1 MSVIRRREFVSLL
14 GGVAAAWPLA
24 ARAQQPAMPV
34 VGLLSSGSIEAYA
47 GLTKSFLEG
56 LKQIGYVEGQNVT
69 IEARWGEGQRARVQ
83 QLATELVQRR
93 LTVIVTTGNGSAL
106 AARSAST
113 TIPLVFLSQGDP
125 VQFGLVE
132 SLSRP
137 GGNATGVAL
146 LASDLVA
153 KRLGLVRQLAPA
165 MSLIAFL
172 VNPTAPET
180 EPQLKE
186 VEEAAH
192 SIGQQIRILNA
203 SNLDDIHAAFETLSQ
218 WRAGAMIVSTDA
230 YLFSQRDR
238 IQALAARLGI
248 PAIYDRREF
257 ALAGGLMSYGP
268 HYADAFRQ
276 IGLYAGKILRG
287 AKPADLPVEQV
298 ARFELVINLKAA
310 KALGLEMPPTLVAL
324 ADEVIE

>member
-1 MSVIRRREFVSLL
+1 
-14 GGVAAAWPLA
+14 
-24 ARAQQPAMPV
+24 
-34 VGLLSSGSIEAYA
+34 
-47 GLTKSFLEG
+47 
-56 LKQIGYVEGQNVT
+56 
-69 IEARWGEGQRARVQ
+69 
-83 QLATELVQRR
+83 
-93 LTVIVTTGNGSAL
+93 
-106 AARSAST
+106 
-113 TIPLVFLSQGDP
+113 
-125 VQFGLVE
+125 
-132 SLSRP
+132 
-137 GGNATGVAL
+137 
-146 LASDLVA
+146 
-153 KRLGLVRQLAPA
+153 

-180 EPQLKE
+180 APQLKE

-203 SNLDDIHAAFETLSQ
+203 SNFDDIHAAFETLSQ
-218 WRAGAMIVSTDA
+218 WRGSAIIVSTDA
-230 YLFSQRDR
+230 FLFSQRDR

-276 IGLYAGKILRG
+276 IGLYAGKILKG

-298 ARFELVINLKAA
+298 ARFELVINLRAA
-310 KALGLEMPPTLVAL
+310 KALGLEMPPTLMAL